1 MGGIDAY
8 GKKQPFAGNRN
19 ALFRYCRKTSVLISC
34 VEEKRNFDSTPNTFY
49 LIRNQFKKDS
59 SS

>member
-1 MGGIDAY
+1 MEKAA
-8 GKKQPFAGNRN
+8 FAGNRN

-34 VEEKRNFDSTPNTFY
+34 IEEKRNFDNTPNTFY